1 LFQRKRPYLSWNI
14 FLAFQLK
21 IGFLADLRPIT
32 NLFGENNMGRYSR
45 IAVAASLF
53 LLPVSVFAAGYGPAG
68 CGLGSMVVGSKPGA
82 EQILAATTNGTFGS
96 QTLGITFGT
105 SNCGDNGLINISKE
119 REVFVQ
125 ENYTSLIKEMA
136 QGEGENL
143 NTLASLYQCPA
154 ASHKEFGA
162 MVQDKF
168 DNLVAS
174 DQTTSTELL
183 GRLENQ
189 LTRHPTLANSCNTKV
204 SALN

>member
-1 LFQRKRPYLSWNI
+1 
-14 FLAFQLK
+14 
-21 IGFLADLRPIT
+21 
-32 NLFGENNMGRYSR
+32 
-45 IAVAASLF
+45 
-53 LLPVSVFAAGYGPAG
+53 
-68 CGLGSMVVGSKPGA
+68 
-82 EQILAATTNGTFGS
+82 
-96 QTLGITFGT
+96 
-105 SNCGDNGLINISKE
+105 
-119 REVFVQ
+119 
-125 ENYTSLIKEMA
+125 MA

-183 GRLENQ
+183 SHLENQ
-189 LTRHPTLANSCNTKV
+189 LTRHPTLANSCNIKV